1 MGLKIINHL
10 WLQICEFVKSF
21 FVKVCSVFK
30 SFLHQYKLIKYL
42 NKNLKPLFFRYRSLT
57 VAGGSEIKEYEGKM
71 C

>member
-10 WLQICEFVKSF
+10 WLQICELRSKL

-30 SFLHQYKLIKYL
+30 SFLHQYKLKLYL
-42 NKNLKPLFFRYRSLT
+42 NNNLKPLFFCYRSLT
-57 VAGGSEIKEYEGKM
+57 VAGGSEIKEYEGEM